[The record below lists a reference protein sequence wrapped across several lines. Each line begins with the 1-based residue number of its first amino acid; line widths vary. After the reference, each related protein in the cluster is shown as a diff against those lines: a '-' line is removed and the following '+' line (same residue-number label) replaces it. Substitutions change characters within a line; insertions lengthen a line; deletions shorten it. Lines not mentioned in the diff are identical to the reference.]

1 MDIKALENSLKR
13 QVISPVYLFYGDETY
28 LRDQYL
34 EKFKSLLPDEC
45 RDFNMDI
52 IDGRDT
58 ALGSII
64 NMATTLPFLAE
75 KRLVIV
81 KNADFFKAKRK
92 NQRKGDKGE
101 KDEAVEEKPD
111 SSEDNLIGYLESPVD
126 STCLIFCTDS
136 VDRKRKIY
144 KRIEKNGQVVQFAQ
158 LKGRDLTEWINRTA
172 RKLGKTI
179 DPAAA
184 AGLVTAAGNNLR
196 QLRTELE
203 KLACYSDSSVITAA
217 DVEMMVSK
225 TAELS
230 IFELVDAVGDRNYSK
245 AIRLAREMVFLGE
258 PVIRIL
264 YMIARQCRLL
274 LQAKS
279 LLETG
284 VSARETAGLMQV
296 HPFVAQKCIGQA
308 RNFTPG
314 ELKSSLEKILETDA
328 DIKGGKQE
336 AVLALELLIIA
347 LCEKQK

>member
-13 QVISPVYLFYGDETY
+13 QVISPVYLFYGEETY

-34 EKFKSLLPDEC
+34 GMFKSLLPDEY

-58 ALGSII
+58 SMESII
-64 NMATTLPFLAE
+64 GMAATMPFLAD

-81 KNADFFKAKRK
+81 KNADIFKAKRK
-92 NQRKGDKGE
+92 NQKKGTNLEQDENGDK
-101 KDEAVEEKPD
+101 PD
-111 SSEDNLIGYLESPVD
+111 PSEDILINYLENPVD

-158 LKGRDLTEWINRTA
+158 LKGKDITEWINRTA
-172 RKLGKTI
+172 RRLGKTI
-179 DPAAA
+179 EPKAV
-184 AGLVTAAGNNLR
+184 AGLVAAVGNNLC

-203 KLACYSDSSVITAA
+203 KLACYVQGNAITAA

-225 TAELS
+225 TVELS
-230 IFELVDAVGDRNYSK
+230 IFELVDAVGNRNYSK
-245 AIRLAREMVFLGE
+245 ALRLAREMVFFGE

-264 YMIARQCRLL
+264 YMVARQFRLL
-274 LQAKS
+274 LQSKS
-279 LLETG
+279 LLASG
-284 VSARETAGLMQV
+284 VLANEMAGLMQV
-296 HPFVAQKCIGQA
+296 HPFVAQKCIKQA
-308 RNFTPG
+308 GNFSLG
-314 ELKSSLEKILETDA
+314 ELKLSLEKVLKADA

-347 LCEKQK
+347 LCEKR